1 MVFLLT
7 HHGPGGPAMHRRIST
22 TLNTLRQDLAAKLGC
37 DFIHHA
43 CRQAGH
49 SWCDSCLLT
58 PAAIIHWFL
67 IQVLHGN
74 TALTHVSLLAGR
86 AFTASAFCQA
96 RAALPLAVYRA
107 VLREMVKGLIPATEM
122 VGLWRGHRTFLEDG
136 SAFSM
141 PDTPELQAHFGQ
153 PGGQAKGCGF
163 PIAHIL
169 ALFHAGTGLLL
180 EVIAAPLR
188 SHDLAGI
195 VGILSLLTAGDV
207 LVADRGF
214 CSFAHLALLMSK
226 GVHGVFRLHQKQ
238 IVDFTPG
245 RAYARRGQKRAPK
258 VIPRS
263 RWVHACGLM
272 DQVVEYFKP
281 VRRPAWMSE
290 EEYRVLPGSILVRE
304 LRYRITAPGFR
315 THELTLVTTLLD
327 A

>member
-1 MVFLLT
+1 
-7 HHGPGGPAMHRRIST
+7 MHRRIST
-22 TLNTLRQDLAAKLGC
+22 TLNTLRQDLAAGLGG
-37 DFIHHA
+37 DFIVKA
-43 CRQAGH
+43 CRAAGH
-49 SWCDSCLLT
+49 TWSDSCLLT

-67 IQVLHGN
+67 VQIFHGN

-107 VLREMVKGLIPATEM
+107 VLREMVKGLIPATET
-122 VGLWRGHRTFLEDG
+122 VGLWLGHRTFLEDG

-188 SHDLAGI
+188 SHDMAGI
-195 VGILSLLTAGDV
+195 LGILPLLMAGDV

-214 CSFAHLALLMSK
+214 CSFAHLALLMAK
-226 GVHGVFRLHQKQ
+226 GSHAVFRLHQKQ

-245 RAYARRGQKRAPK
+245 RAHAQPRRRQRPRGCRA
-258 VIPRS
+258 
-263 RWVHACGLM
+263 AAG
-272 DQVVEYFKP
+272 Y
-281 VRRPAWMSE
+281 RPA
-290 EEYRVLPGSILVRE
+290 G
-304 LRYRITAPGFR
+304 
-315 THELTLVTTLLD
+315 
-327 A
+327 